1 MQSDDERRVRVVCY
15 QLRQMNLTESNYP
28 VHDYELLA
36 MRYAPIKFR
45 VYLLGERTYALY
57 TDHVSLRTIYKESA
71 PVSTDGTLA
80 FLLFRVQLRRALQTG
95 KSNIIADA
103 LSRGPDY
110 DPQSSLSRQIIDD
123 DEDDDRCV
131 YRCT

>member
-1 MQSDDERRVRVVCY
+1 
-15 QLRQMNLTESNYP
+15 
-28 VHDYELLA
+28 
-36 MRYAPIKFR
+36 MRYALIKFR
-45 VYLLGERTYALY
+45 AHSISERTFALY
-57 TDHVSLRTIYKESA
+57 TDHVSLRNIYKESA

-110 DPQSSLSRQIIDD
+110 DPQSSLSRQAIDD

-131 YRCT
+131 